1 MVRLPHLVLASFR
14 CDLRTVHRSQVERFL
29 LEVSQLARER
39 WEGLSGQLLDDALRA
54 SASECRALLE
64 LEAPAVVTATRQA
77 LTISRRALDEAA
89 FAEYVAALARLH
101 AALRDATPAG
111 ARLAA
116 WLGGT
121 ERWGVSDQVLRLL
134 DEASAIGAQE

>member
-14 CDLRTVHRSQVERFL
+14 CDLRTVHPCQVERFL
-29 LEVSQLARER
+29 LELSGLARER

-54 SASECRALLE
+54 SASERRELLE

-77 LTISRRALDEAA
+77 LATSRRALDESA
-89 FAEYVAALARLH
+89 FAEYVSALARLH
-101 AALRDATPAG
+101 DALRRATPRG

-116 WLGGT
+116 WLGGP

-134 DEASAIGAQE
+134 DEASGVGAPQ